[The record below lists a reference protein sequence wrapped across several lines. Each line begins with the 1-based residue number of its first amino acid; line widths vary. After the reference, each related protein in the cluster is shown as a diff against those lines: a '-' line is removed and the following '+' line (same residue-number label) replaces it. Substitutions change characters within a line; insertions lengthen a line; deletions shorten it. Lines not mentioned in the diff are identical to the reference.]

1 MRIMVRVMGLIVL
14 RKRGL
19 KVNLTMT
26 VLNVA
31 KCLTSDMQVVQVE
44 EEVALFLSRVEE
56 QYMLVQM
63 LSLGVVLAMELVE
76 VLM

>member
-63 LSLGVVLAMELVE
+63 LSLDVVLAMELVE

>member
-1 MRIMVRVMGLIVL
+1 MRIIVREMGLIVL

-31 KCLTSDMQVVQVE
+31 KCLTSDMQAVQVE